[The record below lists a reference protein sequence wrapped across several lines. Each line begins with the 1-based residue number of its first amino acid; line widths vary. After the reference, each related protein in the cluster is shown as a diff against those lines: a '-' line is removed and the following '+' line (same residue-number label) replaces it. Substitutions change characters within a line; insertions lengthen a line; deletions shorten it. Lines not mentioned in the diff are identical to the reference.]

1 MKSRPGSGAYAVVSA
16 VSPPVSLVVRRV
28 FSGAVEGREHV
39 PPSGPYIVTANHLS
53 LIDPVLVTMAV
64 GRLIRFLALDE
75 LFGEHEVLDRLM
87 LYFGSVSL
95 SRDRP
100 PLGAIKQAL
109 EILEEDDVVG
119 IFPEGAR
126 AEYWGERT
134 IKRGAAWLSI
144 ATGAP
149 VVPCSISGS
158 EGTLSLIEPGI
169 HAPAVRLSIHPPIYP
184 DSYIERE
191 DPLGSMMDDWA
202 AAIGDRIGHW
212 KREE

>member
-1 MKSRPGSGAYAVVSA
+1 MDSRPGPGAYGVASVLSG
-16 VSPPVSLVVRRV
+16 PVSFVVRRA
-28 FSGAVEGREHV
+28 FFGQVEGSEHV
-39 PPSGPYIVTANHLS
+39 PASGPYIVTANHLS

-75 LFGEHEVLDRLM
+75 LFGESELLKRSM
-87 LYFGSVSL
+87 RYFGAVPI
-95 SRDRP
+95 SRERP

-109 EILEEDDVVG
+109 EILGEDDVLG

-149 VVPCSISGS
+149 VVPCSITGS

-191 DPLGSMMDDWA
+191 DPMGSMMDDWA
-202 AAIGDRIGHW
+202 AAIDSEIGHW